1 MQVSRTK
8 KSITNTVVS
17 FVSQFIIILLG
28 FISRRVLIY
37 SVGVEYL
44 GINGLMTNILTIF
57 SLAESGIGVAI
68 GYSLYKPLAENDV
81 EKIKSLMRFFRSTY
95 RLLAAGT
102 AVIGLAFYPFL
113 PIFLKDDTAPDANII
128 YLMFLFSSVVSYLWV
143 YKTTLNASDQNKYL
157 YTIANTLTQIAVLIL
172 KVVVL
177 YFTENYILYLSIEI
191 GSTIIKNVIFS
202 FIVDRRYPYLKE
214 KNVQKLDAGTKKSLF
229 TNIKALFFCKVGY
242 ILSQCSDNL
251 VISSIV
257 SVTAVGLYSNYTTLI
272 SSVSGFV
279 TTFSGGVTASMG
291 NLIASASKERAYEVY
306 KRIDFINF
314 WLYTFSSICL
324 LCLTEPFIKIW
335 LGEAYVLSKGILV
348 VAVLTFYIKGIN
360 SGIDLAKN
368 AAGLY
373 HPDRYVPMMEAGLN
387 LVISIVLANRIG
399 LLGVLIGTLVSFC
412 LFSFWTKP
420 YFVYRDVFGV
430 PFTAYVVWEGKKI
443 AIALML
449 GLIIYA
455 GTSFLS
461 FGNIYLDLICKAIFA
476 ISASNLL
483 LVVIFHKTD
492 EFGYIRSFVSGIIG
506 RSRKILARK

>member
-1 MQVSRTK
+1 MKVSRTQ

-17 FVSQFIIILLG
+17 FFSQFIIVMLG

-57 SLAESGIGVAI
+57 SLAESGIGLAI
-68 GYSLYKPLAENDV
+68 GYALYKPLAENDI
-81 EKIKSLMRFFRSTY
+81 EKIKSLMRFFRTTY
-95 RLLAAGT
+95 HALAWMT

-113 PIFLKDDTAPDANII
+113 PFFLKDNTAPDANII
-128 YLMFLFSSVVSYLWV
+128 YLMFLGGSVVSYLWV
-143 YKTTLNASDQNKYL
+143 YKTTLNSSDQNKYL

-172 KVVVL
+172 KVVIL

-202 FIVDRRYPYLKE
+202 IIIDRRYPYLKE
-214 KNVQKLDAGTKKSLF
+214 KNVQKLDSETKKSLF
-229 TNIKALFFCKVGY
+229 TNIKALFFGKVGY

-279 TTFSGGVTASMG
+279 STFSSGVTASMG
-291 NLIASASKERAYEVY
+291 NLIASESKEKAYAVY
-306 KRIDFINF
+306 KRIDFINY
-314 WLYTFSSICL
+314 WMYTFSSICL

-335 LGEAYVLSKGILV
+335 LGEDYVLSKGILV
-348 VAVLTFYIKGIN
+348 VAVATFYLKGIN
-360 SGIDLAKN
+360 SGIDVAKS

-373 HPDRYVPMMEAGLN
+373 YPDRYVPMLEAGLN
-387 LVISIVLANRIG
+387 LVVSIVLANRIG

-430 PFTAYVVWEGKKI
+430 PFTTYVVWEGKIIVI
-443 AIALML
+443 AFFL
-449 GLIIYA
+449 GCVIFA
-455 GTSFLS
+455 GTNLLS
-461 FGNIYLDLICKAIFA
+461 IGNMYLNFICKAILA
-476 ISASNLL
+476 LVASNLL

-492 EFGYIRSFVSGIIG
+492 EFGYIKSFVSGTMEKC
-506 RSRKILARK
+506 RRILARQ